1 MPTQTPPNPGRAK
14 RALPV
19 AGAQSVATPPKVRP
33 DFFIVGAPKCGTTAL
48 SDYLAAHPDIFMAR
62 KEMHFFGRDL
72 HFGGQFYRRAEAEY
86 LAEFAGWDG
95 ERRVGEASVW
105 YLFSETAAAEIKA
118 FNPDSRIIIMLREP
132 AEMMYSLFR
141 YFQYDGN
148 EPLADFE
155 AALQAEPQRRA
166 GKKLGRQTYLAQ
178 ALAYRETARYHRQV
192 QRYFE
197 TFGRARV
204 EVVLYEDLAANPAAV
219 YHDTLEFLEVDTAH
233 RLPRFERVNPAKTI
247 KSRALR
253 AVLRD
258 PAVRTAVL
266 SVRPLLPNAVFK
278 GFQRVEEVLHGINAS
293 TERPQPLDPKLKA
306 RLRGEFAG
314 EVAKLS
320 RLIGRDLACW
330 TANSEPRKC
339 R

>member
-1 MPTQTPPNPGRAK
+1 MPTQIPTDSVQIK
-14 RALPV
+14 R
-19 AGAQSVATPPKVRP
+19 AQSVSGAEATGVPPRARP
-33 DFFIVGAPKCGTTAL
+33 DFFIVGAPKCGTTAM

-72 HFGGQFYRRAEAEY
+72 HFGGQFYRRAEPEY
-86 LAEFAGWDG
+86 LAEFASWAG

-105 YLFSETAAAEIKA
+105 YLFSETAAAEIEA
-118 FNPDSRIIIMLREP
+118 FNPGSRIIIMLREP

-148 EPLADFE
+148 ESLATFE
-155 AALQAEPQRRA
+155 AALEAEPQRRA
-166 GKKLGRQTYLAQ
+166 GEKLGRQTYLAQ
-178 ALAYRETARYHRQV
+178 ALGYRETARYTQQV
-192 QRYFE
+192 QRYFKV
-197 TFGRARV
+197 FGRERV
-204 EVVLYEDLAANPAAV
+204 QVVLYDDLAANPAAV
-219 YHDTLEFLEVDTAH
+219 YRDTLKFLEVDAEH
-233 RLPRFERVNPAKTI
+233 RLPCFERVNAAKTI

-266 SVRPLLPNAVFK
+266 SVRSLMPNAVFK
-278 GFQRVEEVLHGINAS
+278 GFQRVEEVLHGINSSAD
-293 TERPQPLDPKLKA
+293 RPEPMDPKLKA
-306 RLRGEFAG
+306 ALRSEFAG
-314 EVAKLS
+314 EVADLS

-330 TANSEPRKC
+330 TSNPEPRKC